1 MRIRENGNVGFKKVD
16 RELKIQLKITLTVSR
31 LKTFFRNWALLADM
45 LPALCAREG
54 AGSPALSV
62 GGKQVK

>member
-1 MRIRENGNVGFKKVD
+1 MRARENGNVGFKKVD
-16 RELKIQLKITLTVSR
+16 RELKIQLKITLTIPR

-45 LPALCAREG
+45 LPASCRREG
-54 AGSPALSV
+54 ARSPVLSV